1 MELDDPFFEQ
11 IITTEC
17 KIHDEFLFF
26 PFKFDKEIDSAL
38 TKFKKN
44 IVYNSLYFKCDDEN
58 VDSALSYSKKT
69 LKKIINFY
77 KNFSFNGLPVIK
89 GTYHVF
95 IIDSDNSIIANYEIT
110 IDHIN
115 NKVINN
121 EKKVN
126 GEIKEGIIYIIT
138 IIADIYTDL
147 DDKEYKK
154 EKICTICLENNVNII
169 FKPCGHYVVCNDC
182 FLTGNLKKCPFCR
195 AKLTHS
201 LKCDLFF

>member
-1 MELDDPFFEQ
+1 MELNDPFEQ
-11 IITTEC
+11 TITTEC
-17 KIHDEFLFF
+17 KIHDELLFF
-26 PFKFDKEIDSAL
+26 PFKFDKEVNSTL

-44 IVYNSLYFKCDDEN
+44 IAYNSLYFKHDNEN
-58 VDSALSYSKKT
+58 VDSVFSYSKKT

-89 GTYHVF
+89 GSYYVF
-95 IIDSDNSIIANYEIT
+95 VIDNYNNIIANYKIT

-115 NKVINN
+115 DKVINN

-126 GEIKEGIIYIIT
+126 DEIKKEIIYIIR

-147 DDKEYKK
+147 DNKEYKK
-154 EKICTICLENNVNII
+154 EKICTICLENNVNLI
-169 FKPCGHYVVCNDC
+169 FKPCGHYIVCNNC
-182 FLTGNLKKCPFCR
+182 FLTGDLKKCPFCR
-195 AKLTHS
+195 TKFTHA